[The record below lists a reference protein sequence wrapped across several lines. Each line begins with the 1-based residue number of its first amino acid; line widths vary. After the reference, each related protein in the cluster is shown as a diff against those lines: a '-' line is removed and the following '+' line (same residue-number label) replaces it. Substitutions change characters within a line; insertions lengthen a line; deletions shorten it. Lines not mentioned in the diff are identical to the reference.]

1 MKTML
6 RITAL
11 LILVCF
17 STQLAALQ
25 SRPWMSVPSFDPTPR
40 QPLSSLCPTRG
51 MDSMLYQYYENGWVD
66 SERMEAEYDGQGR
79 IAVIYGYWAEV
90 QPGPL
95 ELSYRTR
102 FEYRDDGRPQ
112 HIYLEALD
120 EGNWTLFSEVQYE
133 YDNDL
138 LQMMSVDYMLGG
150 ELRLY
155 IQTMFVYWPTT
166 NILQRVV
173 EFTYSDFSPVPTI
186 TKYEITMDAG
196 SRPSEIVISGIGNDM
211 DQWYTSERRT
221 YVYHNDDQT
230 THASYMQQMEF
241 SWPIYAP
248 FFIGVQPSK
257 LLEERIYCRDV
268 NDEYW
273 IEQSLNQYQYGDDNQ
288 LDTVDY
294 YDRKIPYDPEIWIM
308 TQRKEYTYQEGY
320 PITETTYQL
329 SPGDTELTPQYRIHL
344 GYQEITAAE
353 DPVIPE
359 VIGSLGLY
367 PNPFNQSAGVS
378 FRLEEASQAEMA
390 VYNLKGQKVRTLLD
404 GFTTPGIHQTVWDGR
419 DAEGNKLAAG
429 IYIIR
434 LTAGPETRTVKAI
447 LAK

>member
-6 RITAL
+6 RITVL
-11 LILVCF
+11 LMLVCF
-17 STQLAALQ
+17 STQLAGLQ
-25 SRPWMSVPSFDPTPR
+25 SRPCMSVPSFDPTPR
-40 QPLSSLCPTRG
+40 QSLSTLCPTRG
-51 MDSMLYQYYENGWVD
+51 MDSMLSQYFENGWVD

-79 IAVIYGYWAEV
+79 IAVIYGYWAEE

-102 FEYRDDGRPQ
+102 FEYIDDGRPL
-112 HIYLEALD
+112 HIYLESVS
-120 EGNWTLFSEVQYE
+120 EGEWYPFAQVDYQYE
-133 YDNDL
+133 NEL
-138 LQMMSVDYMLGG
+138 LQEMSTCYLYG
-150 ELRLY
+150 EELQLRL
-155 IQTMFVYWPTT
+155 QTMFVYWPTT
-166 NILQRVV
+166 NILKRVV
-173 EFTYSDFSPVPTI
+173 EFSYSDVSPVPSI

-196 SRPSEIVISGIGNDM
+196 CRPSEIVPSWISNDL
-211 DQWYTSERRT
+211 DQWYASERRT
-221 YVYHNDDQT
+221 YIYHNEDQT
-230 THASYMQQMEF
+230 THASYMQQLEF
-241 SWPIYAP
+241 SWPVYAP
-248 FFIGVQPSK
+248 FFIGIQPSK
-257 LLEERIYCRDV
+257 LLEERIYRRYV
-268 NDEYW
+268 NDEDW
-273 IEQSLNQYQYGDDNQ
+273 IESSRHFHQYGNDGQ
-288 LDTVDY
+288 LDSIEY
-294 YDRKIPYDPEIWIM
+294 YDREVTFDTDIW
-308 TQRKEYTYQEGY
+308 TLTLRREYTFQEGF

-378 FRLEEASQAEMA
+378 FKLEEASQAERA